1 MAYKSPIELAESLTS
16 NEKAWKPSSF
26 KQLKNPLN
34 GGGQWWEFEDGDYK
48 GQAKL
53 YDTPSEYGIN
63 EGRVSKFQLNH
74 KGKPILNYDRGW
86 DTPDGK
92 FKLDP
97 QHQEFYDKILSFLDA
112 YGLDL
117 D

>member
-1 MAYKSPIELAESLTS
+1 MAYKNPLDLAEAIQKGEQKWAPKKFESLAAF
-16 NEKAWKPSSF
+16 NDALPSPWY
-26 KQLKNPLN
+26 K
-34 GGGQWWEFEDGDYK
+34 FEDGDYS
-48 GQAKL
+48 GTAKI

-92 FKLDP
+92 FKIDP
-97 QHQEFYDKILSFLDA
+97 QHQEFYDKILSFLDS
-112 YGLDL
+112 YGLG
-117 D
+117 

>member
-1 MAYKSPIELAESLTS
+1 MAYKSPIELAEALQKGA
-16 NEKAWKPSSF
+16 NKWNPQEFYQVDDLWHRF
-26 KQLKNPLN
+26 K
-34 GGGQWWEFEDGDYK
+34 DGDYD
-48 GQAKL
+48 GVAKI

-63 EGRVSKFQLNH
+63 DGRVSKFELKY

-92 FKLDP
+92 FKIDP

-112 YGLDL
+112 YGLD
-117 D
+117 